1 MAHPASVNGHARPTA
16 GGQATRRAIEE
27 NRAGQE
33 TSLAQMI
40 GESVAL
46 HLGAML
52 GELVQR
58 VTAQPE
64 CFFCI
69 TSAAQ
74 AVRKYQVAVLNAQ
87 QAGEELPQPPEAPS
101 VNRSVTRVPVIQ
113 LAQGPAGPVPV
124 GHTVPSCFECVQRQ
138 LGQEQAQQQAGRMS
152 VGLVDVSG
160 NPLTFRRG

>member
-1 MAHPASVNGHARPTA
+1 MAHPATANGHVRPTA
-16 GGQATRRAIEE
+16 GGHATRRAIDDS
-27 NRAGQE
+27 RGQQE
-33 TSLAQMI
+33 TSLAQLI

-74 AVRKYQVAVLNAQ
+74 AVRQYQLAVQNAQ
-87 QAGEELPQPPEAPS
+87 QAGEPLPPMPEPPS

-138 LGQEQAQQQAGRMS
+138 LGQEQAQKTGRVS
-152 VGLVDVSG
+152 VGLVDVAG
-160 NPLTFRRG
+160 NPLTFRHG